1 MSPGSCSP
9 WAIQALPTAPARR
22 CSVPSSVGA
31 THFLPH
37 KGAQLT
43 GLLRFQR
50 SCIWLLRARS
60 RLETVHEAGRTS
72 SRQGG
77 FAGAEG
83 TGQAGGDLPQDSPAP
98 SWLVQDRLKSGGDL
112 GAEFPRDRVANLSGC
127 RNTSL
132 RPCPGEPAPPPLS
145 EAGAHPA
152 GQLWGGSAQTRPRHP
167 PHSRPHCPGWG
178 RLAPGGRSEATP
190 SPGALEPSRG
200 STQRAAA
207 SSRSGPGPC
216 PGAAGDTAGWQGGR
230 LAC

>member
-50 SCIWLLRARS
+50 SYIWLLRARS

-83 TGQAGGDLPQDSPAP
+83 TGRAGGDLPQDSPAP
-98 SWLVQDRLKSGGDL
+98 SWLVQDRLKPGGDL

-132 RPCPGEPAPPPLS
+132 RPCPGEPAP
-145 EAGAHPA
+145 HPA
-152 GQLWGGSAQTRPRHP
+152 
-167 PHSRPHCPGWG
+167 SRGWSTPGWSAVGWISPDQATPPTALTPTLPRLGPPGSRRQIRGHTLPG
-178 RLAPGGRSEATP
+178 RL
-190 SPGALEPSRG
+190 G
-200 STQRAAA
+200 SQPWLYAEG
-207 SSRSGPGPC
+207 SSK
-216 PGAAGDTAGWQGGR
+216 
-230 LAC
+230 